1 MQVGVSSID
10 MEAKAIA
17 DNQLTVLVGDV
28 KRFDVRD
35 CPASVQQDGSRAQCA
50 YGGGVMRN
58 VVILMR

>member
-1 MQVGVSSID
+1 